1 MKLGEFD
8 MQPALELV
16 PIGERASKE
25 RLNEVDWMD
34 QFGEQAEVAL
44 VRRKAHCSQIRHYM
58 VREKF

>member
-16 PIGERASKE
+16 PQERASKE
-25 RLNEVDWMD
+25 RLNEVEWMD
-34 QFGEQAEVAL
+34 QFGESAEVAL